1 MKISS
6 SAILKSIRDSLDP
19 VKAAHKMEMA
29 QRKAARDKRYA
40 AINNRPTHW
49 KFGRSK
55 YIPGGARMNV
65 NHQPKAMRG

>member
-1 MKISS
+1 MFRELSEKQVSF
-6 SAILKSIRDSLDP
+6 LMRN
-19 VKAAHKMEMA
+19 AHHRREMA
-29 QRKAARDKRYA
+29 ARKAARDKRYA